1 VGQRTR
7 SGLRWSAGRGRRAAA
22 GLVGAALLVS
32 GLGACGP
39 PPPPPW
45 AATTRTTPAGYVA
58 TDVGCV
64 ASRDA
69 GALEAFFSR
78 RVGPVLGWDYQ
89 HVYPLGPNR
98 WLWLFQDAFVDH
110 TGLATRLDGSGF
122 AHNAA
127 LLQTGLC
134 FTLLHRGS
142 SSRPSSFEPG
152 DGETALNRWWWPLGG
167 ELDGNRFRVFWV
179 EVVKDAGQPPAGD
192 GLPWHPRRTWLATY
206 DATTLARLSFVP
218 APGQPSAV
226 DRPAGPEPLYGYAVA
241 SDETHTYLFGNT
253 YQQNLTREGGIW
265 DGPHSATAMWLARV
279 PRGRLDQAPDYWDG
293 SGWVDDRDRAEPIVE
308 RYWTENPM
316 QPRYLDG
323 RWVAVTKENGF
334 WGERLAVDV
343 AADPWG
349 PWVTGHEA
357 ALKGRGAD
365 PRLNTYH
372 AHALPWLGAGGNL
385 VMAVSQNARNMH
397 ADAFPFP
404 ERYRPIVMSVP
415 FPTLDQAASTANA
428 NAEQAGPVIPEPR
441 ENDRSP

>member
-1 VGQRTR
+1 MGQRTR
-7 SGLRWSAGRGRRAAA
+7 SGLRWSRGADAAPRRASWGPRSWSA
-22 GLVGAALLVS
+22 GLV
-32 GLGACGP
+32 ACGP

-58 TDVGCV
+58 TDVGCA
-64 ASRDA
+64 ASREA

-127 LLQTGLC
+127 LLQTGNC

-167 ELDGNRFRVFWV
+167 ELDGTRFRVFWV
-179 EVVKDAGQPPAGD
+179 EMVRDVGQPPAGD

-206 DATTLARLSFVP
+206 DAATLARLSFVP

-226 DRPAGPEPLYGYAVA
+226 DRPAGPAPLYGYAVA

-253 YQQNLTREGGIW
+253 YQQNLTREGGFW

-293 SGWVDDRDRAEPIVE
+293 SGWVERPRPGRADRRAL
-308 RYWTENPM
+308 
-316 QPRYLDG
+316 LDG
-323 RWVAVTKENGF
+323 EPDAAALPRRAMGGGHQ
-334 WGERLAVDV
+334 GERV
-343 AADPWG
+343 
-349 PWVTGHEA
+349 
-357 ALKGRGAD
+357 
-365 PRLNTYH
+365 
-372 AHALPWLGAGGNL
+372 LG
-385 VMAVSQNARNMH
+385 
-397 ADAFPFP
+397 
-404 ERYRPIVMSVP
+404 
-415 FPTLDQAASTANA
+415 
-428 NAEQAGPVIPEPR
+428 
-441 ENDRSP
+441 